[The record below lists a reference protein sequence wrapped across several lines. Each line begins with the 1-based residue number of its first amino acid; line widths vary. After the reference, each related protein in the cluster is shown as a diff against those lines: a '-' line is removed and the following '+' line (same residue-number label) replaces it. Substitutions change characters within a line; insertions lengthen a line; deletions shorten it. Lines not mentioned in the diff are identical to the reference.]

1 MGQTVY
7 TENDSANFLYV
18 LYQGECVVKK
28 NIDFNN
34 MKEEEDYFNKNDN
47 NKNKIYNDKNLK
59 TLFRVGAGCVLGLET
74 IIPNSN
80 YLTNLI
86 ASHDF
91 TILYKMK
98 LSELK
103 KFSFEPKF
111 LEPMLKIQIQ
121 LIEESIKKEENTF
134 KLKNSLQNKF
144 NLRFG
149 NVNYIVTEFAE
160 SVLNEIKNKKEHDKK
175 YKTKLEGSQTLTKI
189 EVIKNVEKSKIKNI
203 NYKTPEKL
211 IDSLKY
217 EPNIYDLI
225 QEDEF
230 VPKFS
235 NIKEPK
241 SKSINPPTY
250 DINEYIDDVINKN
263 FFEDI
268 FH

>member
-1 MGQTVY
+1 MSSIY
-7 TENDSANFLYV
+7 S
-18 LYQGECVVKK
+18 
-28 NIDFNN
+28 
-34 MKEEEDYFNKNDN
+34 NDN
-47 NKNKIYNDKNLK
+47 Y
-59 TLFRVGAGCVLGLET
+59 
-74 IIPNSN
+74 NSN
-80 YLTNLI
+80 YESKN
-86 ASHDF
+86 
-91 TILYKMK
+91 YKIPPDNNVLDSIDK
-98 LSELK
+98 R
-103 KFSFEPKF
+103 
-111 LEPMLKIQIQ
+111 LEMLEKQKEEIQRKYGINEAT
-121 LIEESIKKEENTF
+121 LNSININDIRIKKV
-134 KLKNSLQNKF
+134 NKP
-144 NLRFG
+144 
-149 NVNYIVTEFAE
+149 
-160 SVLNEIKNKKEHDKK
+160 
-175 YKTKLEGSQTLTKI
+175 KLEGSQTLTKI

-241 SKSINPPTY
+241 SKSINPHTY

>member
-1 MGQTVY
+1 MSSIY
-7 TENDSANFLYV
+7 S
-18 LYQGECVVKK
+18 
-28 NIDFNN
+28 
-34 MKEEEDYFNKNDN
+34 NDN
-47 NKNKIYNDKNLK
+47 Y
-59 TLFRVGAGCVLGLET
+59 
-74 IIPNSN
+74 NSN
-80 YLTNLI
+80 YESKN
-86 ASHDF
+86 
-91 TILYKMK
+91 YKIPPDNNVLDSIDK
-98 LSELK
+98 R
-103 KFSFEPKF
+103 
-111 LEPMLKIQIQ
+111 LEMLEKQKEEIQRKYGINEAT
-121 LIEESIKKEENTF
+121 LNSININDIRIKKI
-134 KLKNSLQNKF
+134 NKP
-144 NLRFG
+144 
-149 NVNYIVTEFAE
+149 
-160 SVLNEIKNKKEHDKK
+160 
-175 YKTKLEGSQTLTKI
+175 KLEGSQTLTKI

-241 SKSINPPTY
+241 SKSINPTTY

>member
-1 MGQTVY
+1 MSSIY
-7 TENDSANFLYV
+7 S
-18 LYQGECVVKK
+18 
-28 NIDFNN
+28 
-34 MKEEEDYFNKNDN
+34 NDN
-47 NKNKIYNDKNLK
+47 Y
-59 TLFRVGAGCVLGLET
+59 
-74 IIPNSN
+74 NSN
-80 YLTNLI
+80 YESKN
-86 ASHDF
+86 
-91 TILYKMK
+91 YKIPPDNNVLDSIDK
-98 LSELK
+98 R
-103 KFSFEPKF
+103 
-111 LEPMLKIQIQ
+111 LEMLEKQKEEIQRKYGINEAT
-121 LIEESIKKEENTF
+121 LNSININDIRIKKV
-134 KLKNSLQNKF
+134 NKP
-144 NLRFG
+144 
-149 NVNYIVTEFAE
+149 
-160 SVLNEIKNKKEHDKK
+160 
-175 YKTKLEGSQTLTKI
+175 KLEGSQTLTKI
-189 EVIKNVEKSKIKNI
+189 EVIKYVEKSKIKNI

>member
-1 MGQTVY
+1 MSSIY
-7 TENDSANFLYV
+7 S
-18 LYQGECVVKK
+18 
-28 NIDFNN
+28 
-34 MKEEEDYFNKNDN
+34 NDN
-47 NKNKIYNDKNLK
+47 Y
-59 TLFRVGAGCVLGLET
+59 
-74 IIPNSN
+74 NSN
-80 YLTNLI
+80 YESKN
-86 ASHDF
+86 
-91 TILYKMK
+91 YKIPPDNNVLDSIDK
-98 LSELK
+98 R
-103 KFSFEPKF
+103 
-111 LEPMLKIQIQ
+111 LEMLEKQKEEIQRKYGINETT
-121 LIEESIKKEENTF
+121 LNSININDIRIKKV
-134 KLKNSLQNKF
+134 NKP
-144 NLRFG
+144 
-149 NVNYIVTEFAE
+149 
-160 SVLNEIKNKKEHDKK
+160 
-175 YKTKLEGSQTLTKI
+175 KLEGSQTLTKI